1 MSSEHQSLSSIQMV
15 NIPDVDHFHFTIITA
30 TWNSDITSALEQGC
44 IDTLKQNGVSDERIR
59 IIRVPGSWE
68 LISAARNVI
77 TMTNTSA
84 VICIGAVIQ
93 GGTPHFE
100 YICQG
105 VTDGLARLCSTQDV
119 PVIYGVLTLNTM
131 EQAIERSG
139 GRLGNKGDEA
149 AITALEM
156 ANMRRELSKNP

>member
-1 MSSEHQSLSSIQMV
+1 MV

-30 TWNSDITSALEQGC
+30 TWNTEITSALEQGC
-44 IDTLKQNGVSDERIR
+44 MNTLVKNGVLEENIR
-59 IIRVPGSWE
+59 IIKVPGSWE
-68 LISAARNVI
+68 LITAARNVI
-77 TMTNTSA
+77 STTNTSA

-105 VTDGLARLCSTQDV
+105 VTSGLAHLCSSQDV
-119 PVIYGVLTLNTM
+119 PVIYGILTLNTM

-156 ANMRRELSKNP
+156 ANLRRELIKNP